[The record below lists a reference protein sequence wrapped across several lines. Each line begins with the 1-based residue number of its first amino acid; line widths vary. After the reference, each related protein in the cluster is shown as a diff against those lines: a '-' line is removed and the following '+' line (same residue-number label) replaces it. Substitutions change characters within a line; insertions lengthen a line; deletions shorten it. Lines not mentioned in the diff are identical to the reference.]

1 MGRVPLRHPPRH
13 LAFPRRS
20 RLAAREHYVAEW
32 ILAAVAILLT
42 AGVVVSSMF
51 TRPSSQQGPPATYPP
66 AAAAPSTAAAPTST
80 VQVKPR
86 TSNPASV
93 VQIGFEDDLA
103 GWRPIGAARIQRDPG
118 ARRGRWAARF
128 TGSGS
133 ADQGMALPAA
143 LRCKPGRTYAASV
156 WVRADR
162 PGTLVEVNLLE
173 VVGGRRYATDS
184 VGAVLESGDW
194 QRVEVT
200 HLAHRTGATLAFE
213 VVLPRGS
220 PRASVLVD
228 ELEVTIHKASFM
240 SSG

>member
-1 MGRVPLRHPPRH
+1 LD
-13 LAFPRRS
+13 
-20 RLAAREHYVAEW
+20 AREHYVAEW
-32 ILAAVAILLT
+32 ILAAVAIVLT

-51 TRPSSQQGPPATYPP
+51 TRPSSHEAPSATDRP
-66 AAAAPSTAAAPTST
+66 AAVPSTAAPTST
-80 VQVKPR
+80 VQVTPR
-86 TSNPASV
+86 TSNPSSV
-93 VQIGFEDDLA
+93 VQVGFEADLA
-103 GWRPIGAARIQRDPG
+103 GWRPIGAARMQRDPG

-143 LRCKPGRTYAASV
+143 LRCKRGKTYAASV

-184 VGAVLESGDW
+184 VGAVLEGGGW
-194 QRVEVT
+194 QRVEIA
-200 HLAHRTGATLAFE
+200 HLGHRPGATLAVE

-220 PRASVLVD
+220 PHASVLVD
-228 ELEVTIHKASFM
+228 ELEVTVHKASFM

>member
-1 MGRVPLRHPPRH
+1 MD
-13 LAFPRRS
+13 
-20 RLAAREHYVAEW
+20 AREHYVAEL

-51 TRPSSQQGPPATYPP
+51 SRPSSHEAPSATDRP
-66 AAAAPSTAAAPTST
+66 AAAPSTAAAPTST
-80 VQVKPR
+80 VQVTPR
-86 TSNPASV
+86 TSNPASMIRV
-93 VQIGFEDDLA
+93 GFEAGLA

-143 LRCKPGRTYAASV
+143 LRCKLGKAYAASV

-173 VVGGRRYATDS
+173 VVGGKRYATDS
-184 VGAVLESGDW
+184 IGAVLEPGDW
-194 QRVEVT
+194 QRVEVA
-200 HLAHRTGATLAFE
+200 HLAHRPGATLAVE

-220 PRASVLVD
+220 PPASVLVD
-228 ELEVTIHKASFM
+228 ELEVTVHKASFM
-240 SSG
+240 SNG